1 MVVNIIERNNKTQKE
16 MDAAVNNQIYVKD
29 QKRNPLQSLLRSKK
43 EKMQDDRIMHVDT
56 ADKVEKKVISL
67 WGTPIPQKDVY
78 SQKDAENLARIISY
92 IIRNEFKNK
101 ILRSKGFCLHHF
113 GILCNGADKYLNDKE
128 KAEFYPAMFR
138 LMDENF
144 QRMEEDLVWLSD
156 KFDYRNKDADWK
168 NSKDALQRGMQKLRS
183 GYPADPVHKAK

>member
-1 MVVNIIERNNKTQKE
+1 MKRAGNHENCIQQIARLFTQKLYTPTGFQTDE
-16 MDAAVNNQIYVKD
+16 NGFIRMDDYE
-29 QKRNPLQSLLRSKK
+29 L
-43 EKMQDDRIMHVDT
+43 
-56 ADKVEKKVISL
+56 
-67 WGTPIPQKDVY
+67 TP
-78 SQKDAENLARIISY
+78 E
-92 IIRNEFKNK
+92 
-101 ILRSKGFCLHHF
+101 
-113 GILCNGADKYLNDKE
+113 ILCNGADKYLNDKE

-168 NSKDALQRGMQKLRS
+168 NYKDALQRGMQKLRS